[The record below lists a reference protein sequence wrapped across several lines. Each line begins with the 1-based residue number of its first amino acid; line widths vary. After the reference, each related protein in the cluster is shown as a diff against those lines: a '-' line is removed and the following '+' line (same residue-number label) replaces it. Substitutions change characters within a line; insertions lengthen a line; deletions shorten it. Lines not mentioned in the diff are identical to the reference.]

1 MKTQDLTIAMTCFV
15 QRQRH
20 YSARLCF
27 IAVVCAKLSFVTLAY
42 AQPPLA
48 KPGKLVWSDEFEGS
62 RLDYSKWECE
72 VNAFG
77 GGNDELQ
84 IYTDRKENVR
94 IENGSLIIEARKEAT
109 SISGTQR
116 DYSSGRV
123 RTKHRG
129 DWKYGRFDIRA
140 KLPEGQGV
148 WPAIWMMPT
157 EEVYGTW
164 AASGEIDIMEM
175 KGQEPSRVLGTLH
188 FGSQWPKNRFASGQ
202 FDLPRGKFSDDFH
215 IFGLEWREGKMT
227 WLIDNQPY
235 QTMTKW
241 ATLAA
246 PFPAPFDQ
254 PFHLIINLAVG
265 GRFLGNPNSTTQFPA
280 QLQVDYVRVYE

>member
-1 MKTQDLTIAMTCFV
+1 MNDIYPLTNRMFRCLFV
-15 QRQRH
+15 AAQVVLIPT
-20 YSARLCF
+20 SF
-27 IAVVCAKLSFVTLAY
+27 VCAQQQQSDR
-42 AQPPLA
+42 
-48 KPGKLVWSDEFEGS
+48 GKLVWSDEFDGN

-77 GGNDELQ
+77 GGNQELQ

-94 IENGSLIIEARKEAT
+94 VENGSLIIEARKDAA
-109 SISGTQR
+109 SIAGTQR

-129 DWKYGRFDIRA
+129 DWKYGRFDICA
-140 KLPEGQGV
+140 KLPEGQGI

-157 EEVYGTW
+157 EEKYGTW
-164 AASGEIDIMEM
+164 ASSGEIDIMEM

-188 FGSQWPKNRFASGQ
+188 YGAQWPKNRFTSGTY
-202 FDLPRGKFSDDFH
+202 DLPRGKFSDDFH
-215 IFGLEWREGKMT
+215 VYGLEWREGQIT
-227 WLIDNQPY
+227 WLIDDKPY

-241 ATLAA
+241 DSAAA
-246 PFPAPFDQ
+246 PFPAPFDE
-254 PFHLIINLAVG
+254 PFHLILNVAVG
-265 GRFLGNPNSTTQFPA
+265 GQFLGNPNSTTRFPA